1 MKDDLAIIRAL
12 LVALAVT
19 FGIITGIATAI
30 LCRLAGQNMPGA
42 IIKGGTAFAGTV
54 GLLIVIMEALGLL

>member
-19 FGIITGIATAI
+19 LGIITGIATAI
-30 LCRLAGQNMPGA
+30 LCRLAQQGMPAA

-54 GLLIVIMEALGLL
+54 GLLIVIMEALRLL